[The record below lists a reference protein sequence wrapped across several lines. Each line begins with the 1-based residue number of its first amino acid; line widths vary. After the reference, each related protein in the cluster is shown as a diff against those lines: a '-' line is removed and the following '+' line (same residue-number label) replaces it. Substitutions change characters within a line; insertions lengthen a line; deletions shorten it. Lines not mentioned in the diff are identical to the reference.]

1 MNVDRSRFLLLT
13 AALAASACNKG
24 KTEAKTDEKAQT
36 DDAKKAAADDAKKAE
51 PEKAEEPA
59 EPEKEF
65 GIKGTPPPEPDS
77 GALPAIEPEPE
88 SDAPPPQRE
97 TLQ

>member
-1 MNVDRSRFLLLT
+1 MHVDRSRFLLLT

-24 KTEAKTDEKAQT
+24 KTEAKPDDKAQVEDT
-36 DDAKKAAADDAKKAE
+36 KKAAAPEEKKAE
-51 PEKAEEPA
+51 QPEEAPA

-65 GIKGTPPPEPDS
+65 GIKGTPPPSADS
-77 GALPAIEPEPE
+77 DALPEVVPEPE